1 MRATTTTTTTTEAG
15 FSLEHLNPADLVV
28 GDNVRDGARLDKAFL
43 ASIKEHGVLTPI
55 TAVRLPDGTISVRDG
70 QRRTEAARQAGLAS
84 IPAYIHDVAGDEKA
98 LRTRRVVEQIILND
112 RREALTDGERARGIN
127 QLLLD
132 GVSPTKVAKHLST
145 PRATVDAAQSA
156 AKSTTALSALDAGQL
171 SLAEAVVFAEF
182 DDDADAQAQ
191 LLDMAGSGNF
201 EHRAERLRRDRTERE
216 ERAQAGQAWEAKGYR
231 VLTDRP
237 AWNDET
243 LLIQYYLRTDDGE
256 KVTDEFVEQA
266 DPKHWAVYLT
276 REEIYVDSET
286 GVEVDESKIDWQTAD
301 DPTLA
306 AEEGYRHFST
316 VAEGE
321 KWGPE
326 YFCAD
331 VAGAGLRSTKS
342 VSGRGYSAEDDDEQ
356 DREAR
361 AEQEREERRRV
372 LALNKLGA
380 AAVTVRQAWV
390 RELLARKSAPKGTAV
405 FVAQSITKHFGL
417 IDDYRGKMT
426 AAELLGCSQ
435 AQTPANLTEALSTT
449 DSGDGRALVI
459 VLGLVLGAMEV
470 RTTKDSWRGPSEVS
484 RAYLRFLSDNGY
496 TLAEVEQVVV
506 GHRTAEALYAQLTE
520 Q

>member
-1 MRATTTTTTTTEAG
+1 MPATTTPITESE
-15 FSLEHLNPADLVV
+15 FSLEHFDPADLVV

-70 QRRTEAARQAGLAS
+70 QRRTEAARQVGLAS
-84 IPAYIHDVAGDEKA
+84 IPAFIHDAAGDEKA
-98 LRTRRVVEQIILND
+98 LRARRVVEQIVLND
-112 RREALTDGERARGIN
+112 QREALTDGERARGIN

-132 GVSPTKVAKHLST
+132 GVSPTKIAKHLST
-145 PRATVDAAQSA
+145 PRTTVDAAKA
-156 AKSTTALSALDAGQL
+156 ASKSTIALSALDAGQL

-182 DDDADAQAQ
+182 DDDPAAQEQ
-191 LLDMAGSGNF
+191 LLDMAGTGQF
-201 EHRAERLRRDRTERE
+201 EHRAERLRRDRAERE
-216 ERAQAGQAWEAKGYR
+216 ARAKAGEAWAAKGYR
-231 VLTDRP
+231 VLADRP
-237 AWNDET
+237 AWNDNT
-243 LLIQYYLRTDDGE
+243 LLITYYLRTSDGE
-256 KVTDEFVEQA
+256 RVTDEFIEQS

-276 REEIYVDSET
+276 REEIYVDRET
-286 GVEVDESKIDWQTAD
+286 GQEVDEGEIDWETAD
-301 DPTLA
+301 DPALTPA
-306 AEEGYRHFST
+306 EGYRHFST
-316 VAEGE
+316 VEEGE

-331 VAGAGLRSTKS
+331 LAGAGLRSTS
-342 VSGRGYSAEDDDEQ
+342 AAAGRGYSADDDDEQ
-356 DREAR
+356 DSEAR
-361 AEQEREERRRV
+361 AEREREERRRV

-435 AQTPANLTEALSTT
+435 SQTPANLTEALSTT

-459 VLGLVLGAMEV
+459 VLGLVLGAMEA
-470 RTTKDSWRGPSEVS
+470 RTAKDCWRQASEVS
-484 RAYLRFLSDNGY
+484 RSYLRFLSDNGY
-496 TLAEVEQVVV
+496 TLSEVEQVVV
-506 GHRTAEALYAQLTE
+506 GHRTAEALYAQLIA